1 MLRKKKAFQ
10 QKALSLSLTVTY
22 EINQCNNNNNNKNCT
37 VKTSLVPPPQAL
49 KWVVITG
56 CALSSNIMT
65 QRQNCNSRPHL
76 VGSTTARPGAHVLWV
91 SKQSDR
97 FEPCG
102 EIGAHRTNQD
112 KQLGCGGLGHTQ
124 GGLRGLKK
132 SKQLVSVFEGEKG
145 GRTRW

>member
-1 MLRKKKAFQ
+1 MLRKKEAFQ
-10 QKALSLSLTVTY
+10 RKALSLSLTVTY
-22 EINQCNNNNNNKNCT
+22 EINQCNNNNNNRT
-37 VKTSLVPPPQAL
+37 TEMSLVPPSQAL
-49 KWVVITG
+49 KGVVITG
-56 CALSSNIMT
+56 CALSSNITT

-76 VGSTTARPGAHVLWV
+76 VGSTTAGPGAHVLWV

-112 KQLGCGGLGHTQ
+112 KQLGSGGLGHTQ

-132 SKQLVSVFEGEKG
+132 KQAVGQCL
-145 GRTRW
+145 